1 MLISCPYRGLL
12 LRTATSVPLIKEPI
26 INTKNLYQYQN
37 VCKNGNGEPGKY
49 TYFEQSTSLHS
60 SYFELVKWYSKHTNY
75 CHSHTSCVI
84 LFDLFCLKSMFT
96 QITFRPGFNLQNT
109 KYLQTTYFFFFADFV
124 CSVLFYTY
132 TTTGPFDRHTAMKW
146 KWNTIEPS

>member
-109 KYLQTTYFFFFADFV
+109 KYLQTTYFFFLQIF
-124 CSVLFYTY
+124 CVLFCFTP
-132 TTTGPFDRHTAMKW
+132 TQLLAHLIGIQQ
-146 KWNTIEPS
+146 WNGSEIQ